1 MTTPTPKPSETLSEL
16 VDAKT
21 MARRRTER
29 RRAEAQKAERLQTR
43 AQRLAHPTSVAALR
57 KLATEHDVCI
67 RPQAMRMLDRAT
79 GKTEWMDLRCGAT
92 RESKCPSCA
101 RRAKLLREVQARLG
115 WHAEDEPAPEPEA
128 STEQVEL
135 LKLRAMY
142 EYLRADCLNKAEW
155 HHIADLDVGIEDV
168 EAQIRATGMRGRVT
182 PPADH
187 TAAIAAQ
194 HANLSQ
200 THASVLDTAD
210 AADPSTVDVHGL
222 EPGPAAGNGGASGSP
237 SNVSSA
243 AGKTPGNGRRVRST
257 RRRQDAP
264 NLPRRTVE
272 NRTIGRTFQGRD
284 AAVFRPSTFVTLTLP
299 SYGRVREDGSPV
311 DPGSYD
317 YRRAAWDA
325 VHFPALIDRL
335 FHNLRRAV
343 GWNVQYFGTVEP
355 QRRLAP
361 HAHFAIRGAIPRAVL
376 RQVIAAT
383 YEQVW
388 WPSTA
393 TVVYSEGSAAPEWD
407 EETGVY
413 RDPATGRA
421 LSTWDEALNDLDEQL
436 DADSARGPEHVVR
449 FGEQVN
455 LQGVLA
461 GTPQADK
468 LIKYLSKYLTKSV
481 DQCHQ
486 ATTAT
491 AAEHQRRLHDELRFT
506 PCSPRCPNWLRY
518 GIQPKDAKDG
528 MKAGQCRGKVHQP
541 DTLGLGGRRVL
552 VSRLWSGKTLAD
564 HRYDQKLWWRNHLAI
579 ADRVDDDID
588 PDMQNRID
596 AARAGGAPAPIAW
609 ERCKPGDPDVPDLP
623 RRLLRSITA
632 SIKHREFIAAARARG
647 HPPGADSVTA
657 TAGGHA

>member
-1 MTTPTPKPSETLSEL
+1 MTTPQPQPALSLAES
-16 VDAKT
+16 VEGKT
-21 MARRRTER
+21 TAQRRAER
-29 RRAEAQKAERLQTR
+29 RRAQVDAVRLLQTR
-43 AQRLAHPTSVAALR
+43 AQRLQHPTSLAALR
-57 KLATEHDVCI
+57 QLAAEHDVCI
-67 RPQAMRMLDRAT
+67 RPQAVRMLDRAT
-79 GKTEWMDLRCGAT
+79 GKTEVMDVRCGAT

-101 RRAKLLREVQARLG
+101 RRAKRLREEQARQG

-128 STEQVEL
+128 SSEQVEL

-155 HHIADLDVGIEDV
+155 HHIAELDEGIDDV
-168 EAQIRATGMRGRVT
+168 EARIRASGMRGRVT
-182 PPADH
+182 PPPDH
-187 TAAIAAQ
+187 TAAIAAEI
-194 HANLSQ
+194 ARSSRV
-200 THASVLDTAD
+200 TGTVADTTAT
-210 AADPSTVDVHGL
+210 STVDGDSVVPDSG
-222 EPGPAAGNGGASGSP
+222 AAGGAGEAAP
-237 SNVSSA
+237 EWPTNLGNPSA
-243 AGKTPGNGRRVRST
+243 AGKTPGKGRRVRST

-264 NLPRRTVE
+264 DLPRRTVQA
-272 NRTIGRTFQGRD
+272 RTIGRSFQARD
-284 AAVFRPSTFVTLTLP
+284 GAVFRPSTFVTLTLP

-311 DPGSYD
+311 DPTTYD

-325 VHFPALIDRL
+325 VHFPALLDRL
-335 FHNLRRAV
+335 FHNLRRGV

-393 TVVYSEGSAAPEWD
+393 TVVYPDGTPQPQWD
-407 EETGVY
+407 DESGVY

-421 LSTWDEALNDLDEQL
+421 LSTWDEALDDLDEQL
-436 DADSARGPEHVVR
+436 DAHPEQGPEHVVR

-481 DQCHQ
+481 DQCHH

-518 GIQPKDAKDG
+518 GIQPKGAKDG

-564 HRYDQKLWWRNHLAI
+564 HRYDQKLWWRNHLAVT
-579 ADRVDDDID
+579 DRVDDHID
-588 PDMQNRID
+588 PDMQARID

-632 SIKHREFIAAARARG
+632 SIKHREFIAAARATG
-647 HPPGADSVTA
+647 HPPGS
-657 TAGGHA
+657 GGGDG

>member
-1 MTTPTPKPSETLSEL
+1 LSDGTTIDQEPSL
-16 VDAKT
+16 VDTKL
-21 MARRRTER
+21 RRAER
-29 RRAEAQKAERLQTR
+29 RRAEAEAVERLRTR
-43 AQRLAHPTSVAALR
+43 AQRLAQPRSLAALR
-57 KLATEHDVCI
+57 TLAVEHDVCI
-67 RPQAMRMLDRAT
+67 RPPALRMLDRAT
-79 GKTEWMDLRCGAT
+79 GKTEVWDGRCGAT

-101 RRAKLLREVQARLG
+101 RRAKRLREVQARQG

-128 STEQVEL
+128 SAEQVEL
-135 LKLRAMY
+135 LKLRALY

-155 HHIADLDVGIEDV
+155 QHIATLDEAIEEV
-168 EAQIRATGMRGRVT
+168 EAQIRATGLRGRLT
-182 PPADH
+182 PPPDH

-194 HANLSQ
+194 HRNPA
-200 THASVLDTAD
+200 HVDASIPGTGDPPV
-210 AADPSTVDVHGL
+210 PSTVDDGEAGADG
-222 EPGPAAGNGGASGSP
+222 EPSSTANPPAAPRQPAR
-237 SNVSSA
+237 
-243 AGKTPGNGRRVRST
+243 TRRVRST

-264 NLPRRTVE
+264 DLPRRTVQA
-272 NRTIGRTFQGRD
+272 RTVGRTFQARD
-284 AAVFRPSTFVTLTLP
+284 GAVFRPSTFVTLTLP
-299 SYGRVREDGSPV
+299 SYGRVRDDGSPV
-311 DPGSYD
+311 DPSSYD

-325 VHFPALIDRL
+325 VQFPALIDRF

-393 TVVYSEGSAAPEWD
+393 TVLYPERTPAPQWD
-407 EETGVY
+407 EESGVY
-413 RDPATGRA
+413 RDPHTGRA
-421 LSTWDEALNDLDEQL
+421 LSTWDEALDDLDETL
-436 DADSARGPEHVVR
+436 DANPEQGPEHVVR

-461 GTPQADK
+461 GTAQADK
-468 LIKYLSKYLTKSV
+468 LITYLSKYLTKSV
-481 DQCHQ
+481 DQCHH
-486 ATTAT
+486 ASTAT

-506 PCSPRCPNWLRY
+506 PCSPRCANWLRY

-564 HRYDQKLWWRNHLAI
+564 HRYDQTLWWRNHLAI
-579 ADRVDDDID
+579 TDRVDDDID
-588 PDMQNRID
+588 PDMQARID
-596 AARAGGAPAPIAW
+596 AARQGGAPAPIAW

-623 RRLLRSITA
+623 RRLLRLISA
-632 SIKHREFIAAARARG
+632 SIKYKEARAAARAGG
-647 HPPGADSVTA
+647 HPPGAVST
-657 TAGGHA
+657 TGAGDA